1 MIQGDSDYAAHE
13 RTFLAWLRTGIAV
26 VVRSLGNLNDLET
39 IAPFLA
45 RVLPHV
51 RAANRRDFD
60 AAQHFC
66 RGWSGATAAT
76 LRQNAESAMKRFEK
90 IPLMKP

>member
-39 IAPFLA
+39 IAVPGPRPAACSSRQPAGFRCSTTL
-45 RVLPHV
+45 LPRLV
-51 RAANRRDFD
+51 RGN
-60 AAQHFC
+60 C
-66 RGWSGATAAT
+66 R
-76 LRQNAESAMKRFEK
+76 NAKAKCGKCDEA
-90 IPLMKP
+90 L